1 MPANT
6 HTHDELYDL
15 TNLMLD
21 AVEESL
27 IDLPIK
33 EIISMAAFMRHSTP
47 NPAVALG
54 SIKSERK
61 AKTSA
66 ENGKLGGR
74 PRSVCPDCGMPLDL
88 DHAGCRGVYHDDKNG
103 GWKAK

>member
-54 SIKSERK
+54 SIK
-61 AKTSA
+61 
-66 ENGKLGGR
+66 
-74 PRSVCPDCGMPLDL
+74 
-88 DHAGCRGVYHDDKNG
+88 
-103 GWKAK
+103 